1 MNEILTQLG
10 LLCVAV
16 ICNILCGVYYNVNVK
31 DLGFDW
37 YKLMNGALKACI
49 IGGIAIGMSTVFTY
63 MSELAETVGVTPEFV
78 INAAIVLYTAKTM
91 VGLGKILGV
100 KIEVKGEE

>member
-10 LLCVAV
+10 LLGVAV
-16 ICNILCGVYYNVNVK
+16 VCNILCGTYYNVNIK
-31 DLGFDW
+31 SLDFDW
-37 YKLMNGALKACI
+37 YKLLNGALKACI
-49 IGGIAIGMSTVFTY
+49 IGGIAIGMATVFGY
-63 MSELAETVGVTPEFV
+63 MPELAETVGVTPEFV

-91 VGLGKILGV
+91 IGLGKILGV